1 MSFSPGQAV
10 RVRETAEIDPLVR
23 RFAGRA
29 GRCSH
34 PVASYDSA
42 SLSSSGDTLWVVAF
56 ARTPLERRALKAN
69 PHGDDAEAACS
80 WVPVPASLLE
90 AVNEETAE
98 DSDSDAGVGSQLK
111 RPRLLPPTQQD
122 LTSIANAAVADAA
135 AVDTATERL
144 PAVCVIV
151 CFRDLHSEQKRG
163 AHLAKFAPHM
173 EAFLAEGVAQG
184 LLARYKNCFNRL
196 SSRN

>member
-10 RVRETAEIDPLVR
+10 RVRETAVVDPLVK
-23 RFAGRA
+23 RFAGRL

-34 PVASYDSA
+34 PVANHDSA
-42 SLSSSGDTLWVVAF
+42 GWSSSGNTLWVVAF

-90 AVNEETAE
+90 ATAE
-98 DSDSDAGVGSQLK
+98 QAAQDQDSDAGVSSQLK
-111 RPRLLPPTQQD
+111 RTRLLSPDQQD
-122 LTSIANAAVADAA
+122 LHSVACAAVADAA
-135 AVDTATERL
+135 TDGAADKRL

-173 EAFLAEGVAQG
+173 ETFLAEGVAQG
-184 LLARYKNCFNRL
+184 LL
-196 SSRN
+196 SR